1 MSMQNAGQGFGVA
14 QAERLVARF
23 NGFGRVPGDNPL
35 SGFALRMRRG
45 TSWLARAE
53 RELFGQPL
61 PDPDAAFVFY
71 WIAFNA
77 AYADDRTDGTER
89 GERARFEAY
98 FNLLLSCDKS
108 DKIFG
113 ALRNKLPKEVF
124 RSFIDNRYLYWRFW
138 MHQGNDRT
146 HRNWRYEFE
155 RENRAAELAIDR
167 AMPRGNATSSDAI
180 REIQRAKKQ
189 ALQTLFERMYVLRN
203 QMVHGGA
210 TYQGSV
216 NGAQVRDG
224 ARIMALLLPVF
235 LDLMMDNPKA
245 DWGGGAVSAG
255 GLR

>member
-1 MSMQNAGQGFGVA
+1 
-14 QAERLVARF
+14 
-23 NGFGRVPGDNPL
+23 
-35 SGFALRMRRG
+35 
-45 TSWLARAE
+45 
-53 RELFGQPL
+53 
-61 PDPDAAFVFY
+61 
-71 WIAFNA
+71 
-77 AYADDRTDGTER
+77 
-89 GERARFEAY
+89 
-98 FNLLLSCDKS
+98 
-108 DKIFG
+108 
-113 ALRNKLPKEVF
+113 
-124 RSFIDNRYLYWRFW
+124 
-138 MHQGNDRT
+138 MHQGDDRT

-167 AMPRGNATSSDAI
+167 AMPRGSAPTSDAI

-245 DWGGGAVSAG
+245 DWGVARYPPVD
-255 GLR
+255 